1 MSFDMNVEAGKVK
14 KTFTVAGRQRN
25 RVRKTVKKKV
35 NGVRE
40 RGDRQAIYRSQHRT
54 QSPSPPN
61 KHRHEHTHTLLKK
74 KKRKEKRTHF
84 FRKESGAL
92 RPLNTP
98 RYTDSLN
105 IFSLNIYVMPTS
117 ILS

>member
-40 RGDRQAIYRSQHRT
+40 RRQTSYLQITTPHTVTLATQQAQTRT
-54 QSPSPPN
+54 
-61 KHRHEHTHTLLKK
+61 HTH
-74 KKRKEKRTHF
+74 
-84 FRKESGAL
+84 S
-92 RPLNTP
+92 
-98 RYTDSLN
+98 
-105 IFSLNIYVMPTS
+105 
-117 ILS
+117 

>member
-40 RGDRQAIYRSQHRT
+40 RRQTSYLQITTPHTVTLATQQAQTRT
-54 QSPSPPN
+54 
-61 KHRHEHTHTLLKK
+61 HTHTLLKK

-105 IFSLNIYVMPTS
+105 IFSLNIYIMPTS